1 MLGGINIIRTE
12 SIGHSYGYAVESL
25 IKMFFPTARFS
36 EKTFSE
42 DFLIT
47 KVKKTAK
54 KIRILAIGNID
65 GKHLANRDVISIASS
80 DDDVKEAL
88 CRCCYLLLQKLTGIS
103 PPWGTLT
110 GVRPVKRVMQ
120 ALEQGK
126 TTEDI
131 SKELTERFFVSKDK
145 ISLALQTAITQREIL
160 LPFNPKRYS
169 LYISIPFC
177 PTRCRYC
184 SFVSQAI
191 GGKTDL
197 IAPYLKLLH
206 KELEDTAN
214 LAQKLG
220 MQIDCVYVGG
230 GTPTVL
236 SAVQIKELL
245 CTVKKLFPTDNLR
258 EFTVEAGRPDTI
270 TEEKLRVIK
279 ACGVKRI
286 CINPQSFSDTVLAA
300 IGRKHTSKQTI
311 DSYICARNIGFDAIN
326 MDFIAGLPGDTVED
340 FSNSIKKALELG
352 AENITVHSLS
362 VKRSSDFHRDGV
374 CASDAVEATKNAYRL
389 LTNANYRPY
398 YLYRQ
403 KSMIGGLENV
413 GYALPKT
420 ESPYNVAIME
430 ENQTILACGAG
441 SSTKMVGKD
450 KIIRFFDYKYP
461 TEYIERFDELRARRE
476 HLEDIAKELNI

>member
-1 MLGGINIIRTE
+1 MLGGINIIQTE
-12 SIGHSYGYAVESL
+12 AIGHPYGYVVESL

-36 EKTFSE
+36 KKTFSE

-47 KVKKTAK
+47 KVKKTAGQFRVLAVGSIEK
-54 KIRILAIGNID
+54 KRLA
-65 GKHLANRDVISIASS
+65 KRAVIPIASS

-88 CRCCYLLLQKLTGIS
+88 CRCCYLLLQELTDIS

-110 GVRPVKRVMQ
+110 GVRPVKRVIQ
-120 ALEQGK
+120 AIEQGK
-126 TTEDI
+126 TAEDI
-131 SKELTERFFVSKDK
+131 SKELSERFLVSKDK
-145 ISLALQTAITQREIL
+145 ISLALQTAITQKGIL

-197 IAPYLKLLH
+197 IAPYLKLLYQ
-206 KELEDTAN
+206 ELAGTAKF
-214 LAQKLG
+214 AQKLG
-220 MQIDCVYVGG
+220 MQLDCVYVGG

-258 EFTVEAGRPDTI
+258 EFTVESGRPDTI

-279 ACGVKRI
+279 DCGVKRI
-286 CINPQSFSDTVLAA
+286 CINPQSFSDSVLAA

-311 DSYICARNIGFDAIN
+311 ESYILAHKIGFDAIN

-340 FSNSIKKALELG
+340 FSNSIKKAIELG

-450 KIIRFFDYKYP
+450 KIVRFFDYKYP

-476 HLEDIAKELNI
+476 RLEDIAKELNI